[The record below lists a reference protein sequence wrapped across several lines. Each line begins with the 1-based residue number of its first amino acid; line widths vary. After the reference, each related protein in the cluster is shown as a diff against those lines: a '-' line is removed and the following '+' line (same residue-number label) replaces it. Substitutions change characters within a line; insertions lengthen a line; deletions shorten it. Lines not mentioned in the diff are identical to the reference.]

1 MAYTAC
7 LCNGIQLRIN
17 AELEPIM
24 VCHCK
29 QCQKH
34 KGLLLRPSLKYK
46 KRFRDCTGEN
56 LCKRI
61 LHRLIK
67 RECSVKL
74 VVHLSGVNV

>member
-46 KRFRDCTGEN
+46 KRFRDRTG
-56 LCKRI
+56 
-61 LHRLIK
+61 
-67 RECSVKL
+67 
-74 VVHLSGVNV
+74 

>member
-1 MAYTAC
+1 MAYTASC

-67 RECSVKL
+67 ESVL
-74 VVHLSGVNV
+74 